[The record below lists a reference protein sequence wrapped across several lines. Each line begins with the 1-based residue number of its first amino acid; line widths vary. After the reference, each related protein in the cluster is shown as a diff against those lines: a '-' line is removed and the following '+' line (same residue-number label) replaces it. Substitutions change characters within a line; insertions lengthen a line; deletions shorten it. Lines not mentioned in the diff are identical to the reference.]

1 MIIIEPMLLVAL
13 AMVCTAIS
21 TVIWSIR
28 RKP

>member
-1 MIIIEPMLLVAL
+1 MIIIEPTLLVAL
-13 AMVCTAIS
+13 AIMCTAIS